1 MANVTVTMDVGSVTE
16 GRALARTGAVTFNGG
31 GSGSLPTLISQ
42 LITNFMPTNGSVFA
56 GTNKVGLSA
65 QASSGLPVSFT
76 VRTGPGAITGG
87 TNLVFANTG
96 LVSIVAS
103 QAGDTIYA
111 PAPNVTNTF
120 TVIPPLSAEP
130 GALEIQV
137 TPVSGTWRITAPEG
151 YTGQTTGTGDLAAAS
166 AVIGQYSIAY
176 GELSGYMAPTNN
188 NQAQVVISGVT
199 SLFAGVYRQVST
211 DIARPVLTASEGTYS
226 NNVRITWPGVS
237 SVIGYEIWKSRTNDI
252 NTAVLIA
259 EVMDYGA
266 ASFLYDDVDVVP
278 ARSYFYWAVAK
289 TATQVSPMS
298 LVCMGYASM
307 AADPNAGTADIAAS
321 DLVYLPVNVTN
332 LTTAGTVS
340 FWVGNLGPDG
350 LSSSEVAYDF
360 RIGSDDADMT
370 LLGSGQQVF
379 NLLPGQ
385 EQLVILT
392 PQAKDAVVV
401 PATLAGIKQV
411 QVTVRHASAM
421 SDPNLANNKAT
432 AAGSV
437 LVRDSGVNSPDR
449 SLNDYDGDGKADG
462 SIYRAADGTWDTV
475 FSGSRYHDWM
485 SVSAG
490 QAGLVPIPGDYDGDG
505 ITDLAVYNIS
515 SGLWTALLSSTERIA
530 SGQFGGPGFMAVPCD
545 FDGDGIT
552 DPLVYREADGT
563 WYGAA
568 SSEAYAPQQANFG
581 GIGYEPVFGDYDGDG
596 KDDPALYN
604 GESGIWLITFSGNAY
619 QLRTGTFGGSGYLPV
634 SADYNGDGL
643 TDPAIYDPSTATWQA
658 LLSSQVGASVS
669 YTVWGGAAGAIEG
682 MPIPADY
689 DGDGKADPAV
699 YHQDTGIWELFLS
712 SLDYQELSGG
722 FGGPAYQPATE

>member
-1 MANVTVTMDVGSVTE
+1 MQAFLLALNDAFDV
-16 GRALARTGAVTFNGG
+16 LA
-31 GSGSLPTLISQ
+31 
-42 LITNFMPTNGSVFA
+42 
-56 GTNKVGLSA
+56 
-65 QASSGLPVSFT
+65 
-76 VRTGPGAITGG
+76 
-87 TNLVFANTG
+87 
-96 LVSIVAS
+96 
-103 QAGDTIYA
+103 
-111 PAPNVTNTF
+111 
-120 TVIPPLSAEP
+120 AEP
-130 GALEIQV
+130 GALAIQV
-137 TPVSGTWRITAPEG
+137 TPVSGTWRLTAPAG
-151 YTGQTTGTGDLAAAS
+151 YAGPTTGTGNLASVS
-166 AVIGQYSIAY
+166 AVIGAY
-176 GELSGYMAPTNN
+176 VITYGALPGYMLPTNN
-188 NQAQVVISGVT
+188 NQSQVVVAGFT
-199 SLFAGVYRQVST
+199 SLFTGVYRQVST
-211 DIARPVLTASEGTYS
+211 NLAPPVLTATEGTYTNKVVVS
-226 NNVRITWPGVS
+226 WPGVS
-237 SVIGYEIWKSRTNDI
+237 GVTSYEIWKSRTNNI
-252 NTAVLIA
+252 TTAALVTETSGL
-259 EVMDYGA
+259 
-266 ASFLYDDVDVVP
+266 LYDDDDVVP
-278 ARSYFYWAVAK
+278 LRSYYYWGISK

-298 LVCMGYASM
+298 LVSMGYASLPT
-307 AADPNAGTADIAAS
+307 DPTTVADIAAS
-321 DLVYLPVNVTN
+321 DMVFLPVNVTN

-604 GESGIWLITFSGNAY
+604 GESGIWLIAFSGNAY